1 MEELLQVGVVTQTH
15 GIRGEVKVFPT
26 TDDAGRFRDLK
37 KVFLDTGRE
46 KLPLEIRGVKFF
58 KQFVIVKFK
67 GLDTINEVERFRR
80 CPLLV
85 PREDA
90 VPLEEDEYYIA
101 DMIGMQVETEDGKA
115 FGILKDVME
124 TGAND
129 VYVIDSI
136 SHGEV
141 LVPAI
146 KECIR
151 KVDVAEGKMIVH
163 LMDGLV
169 QE

>member
-46 KLPLEIRGVKFF
+46 KLPLEIQGVKFF

-67 GLDTINEVERFRR
+67 GLETINEVERFRR

-151 KVDVAEGKMIVH
+151 KVDVAEGKMTVH